1 MYRSVHRI
9 RNVEVR
15 IGVTYTAKEIE
26 VELPSDTDA
35 GSVKGQIESALSSD
49 DGVLWLTDR
58 RGRTV
63 GVPVGKVAYVE
74 IGAPG
79 DERRI
84 GFAGT

>member
-1 MYRSVHRI
+1 MD
-9 RNVEVR
+9 VR
-15 IGVTYTAKEIE
+15 IGVTYTSKEID
-26 VELPSDTDA
+26 VELGDKADPTAIKAD
-35 GSVKGQIESALSSD
+35 IEAALANA

-58 RGRTV
+58 KGRQV
-63 GVPVGKVAYVE
+63 GVPVAKVAYVE